1 MTMKEHGSNDSSS
14 TAKQVLSAFYIT
26 QFLLFAISAVA
37 LWWQGKSPEHLFS
50 FHDIHMWVWGIGA
63 GGLILAVD
71 AVLMACVPESWMD
84 DGGLNQLLFE
94 NRSRVHVLVIALI
107 AAVSEEMFF
116 RGVLQEWLGIWMT
129 SVVFVLLHT
138 RYLKKWLLMAVV
150 FAISAGLGWLTE
162 WFGNIT
168 PAVIAHGLVDFVSGL
183 FIRHKAKSGRKL
195 KT

>member
-1 MTMKEHGSNDSSS
+1 MKEHGSNDSSS